1 MEKPAYNFG
10 KTASLKA
17 QQRKQMD
24 SDLKRRI
31 ARQNKANMKSDTPD
45 KESSDSRIEL
55 GGRHRRR
62 HGIIDRSSNNGTI
75 ILMSSLKLR
84 RHHEPEKWRTEK
96 GTCT

>member
-24 SDLKRRI
+24 RDLKRRI

-45 KESSDSRIEL
+45 KESATAE
-55 GGRHRRR
+55 
-62 HGIIDRSSNNGTI
+62 SSWAADIVEGTA
-75 ILMSSLKLR
+75 
-84 RHHEPEKWRTEK
+84 
-96 GTCT
+96 